1 MTTIVFQVEGSRI
14 VSVDVSG
21 HSGYAEE
28 GADLICNTVV
38 SAIQMVECTVNDV
51 LGLAAAVKVEPEVPH
66 ISLRLPGGLSDED
79 EHTCQNLLTGMMV
92 YMTGLRQDYPDNI
105 SVTVTEV

>member
-1 MTTIVFQVEGSRI
+1 MTTVKFHMEGARI

-21 HSGYAEE
+21 HSGWSEE

-38 SAIQMVECTVNDV
+38 SAVQLVECTINDV
-51 LGLAAAVKVEPEVPH
+51 LGLAAAVKVEPEVPRIVLH
-66 ISLRLPGGLSDED
+66 LPGGLSPED

-92 YMTGLRQDYPDNI
+92 YLTGLRQTYPDYI
-105 SVTVTEV
+105 TVMEV

>member
-1 MTTIVFQVEGSRI
+1 MTAVTFHLEGARI
-14 VSVDVSG
+14 VSVDIRG

-38 SAIQMVECTVNDV
+38 AAIQLVECTVNDV
-51 LGLAAAVKVEPEVPH
+51 LGLAAAVKVEPEEPH
-66 ISLRLPGGLSDED
+66 ISLHLPGGLSGED

-92 YMTGLRQDYPDNI
+92 YLTGLRQQFPDYI
-105 SVTVTEV
+105 TVTEV

>member
-1 MTTIVFQVEGSRI
+1 MTTVKFHMEGARI

-38 SAIQMVECTVNDV
+38 SAVQLV
-51 LGLAAAVKVEPEVPH
+51 
-66 ISLRLPGGLSDED
+66 
-79 EHTCQNLLTGMMV
+79 
-92 YMTGLRQDYPDNI
+92 
-105 SVTVTEV
+105 

>member
-1 MTTIVFQVEGSRI
+1 MTTVKFQMEGARI

-21 HSGYAEE
+21 HSGWAEE

-38 SAIQMVECTVNDV
+38 SAVQLVECTINDV
-51 LGLAAAVKVEPEVPH
+51 LGLAAAVKVEPEVPRIVLH
-66 ISLRLPGGLSDED
+66 LPGGLSPED

-92 YMTGLRQDYPDNI
+92 YLTGLRQTYPDYI
-105 SVTVTEV
+105 TVMEV